1 MLPCS
6 AHGVR
11 QIQRVLVF
19 FLYMTHT
26 ELREQIKQAMR
37 DRAELKLSVLRGLL
51 SNATNELV
59 AKGKK
64 PTDEISEDD
73 LAGLIRRAAKQRK
86 DSIEQ
91 FTSGGRAD
99 LAAKEQDELAILETL
114 LPPLMSKDDVT
125 KIVKAKAA
133 ELGAINPST
142 GLGTNKTKVNQLIG
156 ALMKDLKGKADGAVV
171 KEVVDALFA

>member
-1 MLPCS
+1 
-6 AHGVR
+6 
-11 QIQRVLVF
+11 
-19 FLYMTHT
+19 MTHT

-51 SNATNELV
+51 SAATNELV

-91 FTSGGRAD
+91 FEKGGRPD
-99 LAAKEQDELAILETL
+99 LATKEQEELAILETL
-114 LPPLMSKDDVT
+114 LPPLMSADAVT
-125 KIVKAKAA
+125 AVVKAKAA
-133 ELGAINPST
+133 ELGIT
-142 GLGTNKTKVNQLIG
+142 DKTKVNQLIG

-171 KEVVDALFA
+171 KAAVDALFV

>member
-1 MLPCS
+1 MKTTTLTSQTAPEEEPIEQTLRPQTLDEFV
-6 AHGVR
+6 GQER
-11 QIQRVLVF
+11 MKKNLRVF
-19 FLYMTHT
+19 
-26 ELREQIKQAMR
+26 I
-37 DRAELKLSVLRGLL
+37 D
-51 SNATNELV
+51 
-59 AKGKK
+59 
-64 PTDEISEDD
+64 
-73 LAGLIRRAAKQRK
+73 AAKQRK